1 MKRIYFEL
9 ILAIMV
15 LGWTISNILFI
26 TKEDI
31 VCILLP
37 IIVSFAIQFLVTI
50 IMAAAA
56 IEET

>member
-31 VCILLP
+31 VCIFLP

-50 IMAAAA
+50 IMAAA